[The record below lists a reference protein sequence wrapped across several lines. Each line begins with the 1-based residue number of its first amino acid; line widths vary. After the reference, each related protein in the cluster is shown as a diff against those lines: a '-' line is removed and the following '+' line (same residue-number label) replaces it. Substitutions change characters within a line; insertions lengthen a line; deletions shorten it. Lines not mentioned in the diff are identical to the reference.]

1 MLKLSSFQLKLFAMI
16 FMVMD
21 HLYTYLNM
29 EGGLE
34 IPIWFGYI
42 GKISAP
48 IFFYL
53 IVEGFFHTRNRNKY
67 MLRLFSFGALMIVID
82 LLLGIHNNIFL
93 SLGLSVAL
101 MNVIEFG
108 KKSKRYGVTI
118 VFAIL
123 IGLLAMATEASIY
136 GVVMTLIFYF
146 LRNKKGWMTFVYTVF
161 SILPVLSAISMGPNF
176 LEAIF
181 LWDYQWMMFLAIPFI
196 LLYNGELGF
205 NNKFT
210 KWMFYLFYPLHLI
223 IIVLL
228 AKYIGV

>member
-29 EGGLE
+29 RGGLE

-67 MLRLFSFGALMIVID
+67 MLRLFSFGAIMIGVD

-101 MNVIEFG
+101 MNMIEFG
-108 KKSKRYGVTI
+108 KKSERYRLSI
-118 VFAIL
+118 IFSIL
-123 IGLLAMATEASIY
+123 IGLLAVVTEASIY
-136 GVVMTLIFYF
+136 GVIVTLIFYF
-146 LRNKKGWMTFVYTVF
+146 LRNKKGWMAFVYTVF
-161 SILPVLSAISMGPNF
+161 SILPLLSAISMGPDF

-210 KWMFYLFYPLHLI
+210 KWMFYLFYPLQLI

-228 AKYIGV
+228 AKYITA